1 VSTHRRALEHNGYVI
16 IPGFLGASE
25 VDRAK
30 AELASFHA
38 MGRNPYL
45 AEVPDI
51 ADTIFSD
58 RMLEV
63 AADLLDAEPMSFP
76 DHVCQ
81 SKGGGFGY
89 HKDSVDRWEPSG
101 PDWAAQ
107 PYPMIRFGL
116 YFEDFRDRS
125 GSLAI
130 QPGSHR
136 GVEYARRAINVKTQP
151 GDLVA
156 WYFTTTHAANSP
168 SPRWSPKRAPRVPL
182 NRNRVSRVVCSTSRS
197 VTESSF
203 GRHLVQPYSDTR
215 RVLFFPYA
223 ARSRIV
229 ARYLSYLLHRN
240 YYQDIIQADP
250 AQGTAPA
257 AAQGRLDWFNPYPY
271 LDRVDRSLMT
281 EGFYQG
287 EATRAA
293 ETLADDIW
301 SDLRSSTGGPR

>member
-89 HKDSVDRWEPSG
+89 HKDSVDRWDPSG
-101 PDWAAQ
+101 ADWAAQ

-168 SPRWSPKRAPRVPL
+168 SLTWAPTHAPRVPF
-182 NRNRVSRVVCSTSRS
+182 NRNRVSRWTCTGSRS

-223 ARSRIV
+223 VKSRIV
-229 ARYLSYLLHRN
+229 ARYLSLLVHRT
-240 YYQDIIQADP
+240 YYQDILRTDPGRGAAPPAAQGKLEWFNPFPYLDLADP
-250 AQGTAPA
+250 A
-257 AAQGRLDWFNPYPY
+257 LI
-271 LDRVDRSLMT
+271 T
-281 EGFYQG
+281 EGFYQRQ
-287 EATRAA
+287 ASQAA
-293 ETLADDIW
+293 ELLADQIYDEMQH
-301 SDLRSSTGGPR
+301 